1 MPEYNLMNEKI
12 KTDNLGNVI
21 NSQSLAPVP
30 TIKTVTATPDNTN
43 YNGLISGVTESVVN
57 DYNTLNSKL
66 TSAKNAQTNTGND
79 ILNLMNE
86 ISGREAYAQYARE
99 QTGVNKETD
108 ILNKYVTQLSDLN
121 AQASSLNREAQAI
134 PIQIQ
139 QNARGE
145 GQTDRGV
152 APLEAGQQR
161 LNALKALSIGQQSD
175 IALAAATG
183 SEIRLK
189 AAKDKAQ
196 EIVNLKY
203 KPLEDEL
210 ALKQKQYDLNKDVL
224 DFLDKKRSESLQIAL
239 NKEAQDLADR
249 KEKDKAIQEMITQA
263 LAQGAS
269 PDTVNAAANAKSPLE
284 AAKILGKFS
293 GEYLKYEMLK
303 EQILTQKEAR
313 KTERLQ
319 QAKYAADIK
328 KINKETELLGDN
340 TPNSIPP
347 DRQAALDII
356 LGSQNLSKEQKATI
370 TNSVKNGQDPFTVI
384 KNQAKNIMGQTN
396 ATKLDNYETA
406 KEQLVQV
413 QSALSSYYSNGGKTD
428 IFKGNYEKVINKLGE
443 VKDPKL
449 VEIATQIASSL
460 QIYRNAVSGTA
471 YSVQE
476 GRDIAS
482 IFPGIDKSQGLNTA
496 ILNGRMKAFDTT
508 IDSTY
513 KNVLGNTY
521 TALKPEGAN
530 AQSVDPN
537 SPFAQALGTVNS
549 VTTGTSI
556 LGGLNTD
563 GTLNFNIPK

>member
-12 KTDNLGNVI
+12 KTDNLGSVI
-21 NSQSLAPVP
+21 SSQSLAPLP
-30 TIKTVTATPDNTN
+30 TIQTVTPTPDNTN
-43 YNGLISGVTESVVN
+43 YNGLISGITESVVN

-66 TSAKNAQTNTGND
+66 TSARNAQTNTGND
-79 ILNLMNE
+79 ILNLMSE
-86 ISGREAYAQYARE
+86 ISGKEAYAQYARE

-183 SEIRLK
+183 SQIRLQ

-196 EIVNLKY
+196 EMVNLKY

-269 PDTVNAAANAKSPLE
+269 PDTANAAANAKSPLE

-303 EQILTQKEAR
+303 EQIKTEGEKR

-328 KINKETELLGDN
+328 KTNKETELLGDN
-340 TPNSIPP
+340 TPGSIPP

-370 TNSVKNGQDPFTVI
+370 TNSIKNGQDPFSVI

-521 TALKPEGAN
+521 TALKSEGGN
-530 AQSVDPN
+530 PQSVDPN

-556 LGGLNTD
+556 LGGLNPD